1 MESNFSLLCAALVPD
16 CSTVQKSLAISL
28 YFVSTEP
35 DLLVIFF
42 FKVAI
47 VLPGLLEV
55 FQSISLDVVCFLAH
69 L

>member
-1 MESNFSLLCAALVPD
+1 MGSNFSLLCAALVPD

-42 FKVAI
+42 KVAI
-47 VLPGLLEV
+47 VLPGLLKV